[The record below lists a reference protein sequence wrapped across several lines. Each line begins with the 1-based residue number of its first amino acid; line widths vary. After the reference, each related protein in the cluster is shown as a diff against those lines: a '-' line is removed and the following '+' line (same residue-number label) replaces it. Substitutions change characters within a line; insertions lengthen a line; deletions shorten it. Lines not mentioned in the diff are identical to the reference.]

1 MKLAYIDSCVWIA
14 RVEGL
19 PEYKDTIDT
28 NLRNLAE
35 DGWTFCTSDVVA
47 LEILAKPLKENKDE
61 LIKIYRDLFQKM
73 RRLKNFSS
81 VFKSALLLTKSE
93 NLKGMDAIHVA
104 IAEHNNCQI
113 FVSNDPPFSESHSYY
128 PQIDRSKQELSA
140 IEHIELF
147 PPKNSILIGCE

>member
-19 PEYKDTIDT
+19 PEYRDAIDT

-35 DGWTFCTSDVVA
+35 DGWTFCISDVVA
-47 LEILAKPLKENKDE
+47 LEILAKPLKENRDE
-61 LIKIYRDLFQKM
+61 LVNIYRNLLQKM
-73 RRLKNFSS
+73 RTVKNFSS

-113 FVSNDPPFSESHSYY
+113 FVTNDPHFRNLKVITPKL
-128 PQIDRSKQELSA
+128 IDLSKSLA
-140 IEHIELF
+140 R
-147 PPKNSILIGCE
+147 